1 MENKYLVDRNL
12 DGKAKL
18 IFYFPNVT
26 EGETYTRISMPF
38 FENPMIKENKR
49 ARYKKYSM
57 ISRSSNL
64 YSYMGADSRQFS
76 LDFFITLPHLLDQ
89 HRDIVKD
96 KYMTLKFNPKQ
107 SYSKGGIEKYKSE
120 SASIT
125 EHFKKGKVQDSAK
138 QVLLSPWA
146 LKGITPSELE
156 YLKSRYNIE
165 HPSPLL
171 GKLQD
176 GFANYKA
183 NKASLQQGQDINEP
197 VVNTTDESL
206 VNRLNLI
213 DIIIYWVNIIRS
225 SVVNNTDNPIY
236 GPPIIRLNHGIMYQ
250 DVPCICQNYSISHE
264 ENAGYDLDTLL
275 PRRLKIT
282 MKLEEFRAGDYGDF
296 GRGKDADPIKR
307 DNLAGWEAVISPP
320 YSMDPGYE
328 IYGWD

>member
-96 KYMTLKFNPKQ
+96 KYMTMSSEFNHKQ

-125 EHFKKGKVQDSAK
+125 KHFKEGKVQDSAK
-138 QVLLSPWA
+138 QVLVSPWA
-146 LKGITPSELE
+146 LHGITASELE
-156 YLKSRYNIE
+156 YLQTRYNVQVPISQKKYVGE
-165 HPSPLL
+165 YHTFK
-171 GKLQD
+171 GALQS
-176 GFANYKA
+176 GVAANQLTQAQYTGEG
-183 NKASLQQGQDINEP
+183 NIR
-197 VVNTTDESL
+197 
-206 VNRLNLI
+206 RLNLI

>member
-1 MENKYLVDRNL
+1 MTNRYIVDRNL
-12 DGKAKL
+12 DGKARL
-18 IFYFPNVT
+18 MFYFPNVT
-26 EGETYTRISMPF
+26 EGETYTRITMPF

-49 ARYKKYSM
+49 AKYKKYSM

-89 HRDIVKD
+89 HRDLVKD
-96 KYMTLKFNPKQ
+96 KYMTSNFDPKR
-107 SYSKGGIEKYKSE
+107 SYTRGNIEEYKSE
-120 SASIT
+120 ATSIT
-125 EHFKKGKVQDSAK
+125 DFFKKGKSHDSAK

-156 YLKSRYNIE
+156 YFKSRYNVK
-165 HPSPLL
+165 HPSPIL
-171 GKLQD
+171 GELQD
-176 GFANYKA
+176 RFANYRA
-183 NKASLQQGQDINEP
+183 NRGALQQGHDINDP
-197 VVNTTDESL
+197 VVSTPNESL
-206 VNRLNLI
+206 IKRLNLI
-213 DIIIYWVNIIRS
+213 DLIIYWVNIIRS
-225 SVVNNTDNPIY
+225 SVTNNTDNPIY

-250 DVPCICQNYSISHE
+250 DIPCICQNYSISHE
-264 ENAGYDLDTLL
+264 ERAGYDLDTLL

-296 GRGKDADPIKR
+296 ARGKTADPIKR

-328 IYGWD
+328 IFGNF